1 MLRPTW
7 KPTRTFQPMQLVD
20 VLTDLLRRSLPLDL
34 QHTRLTP
41 EDVWEVLAY
50 AAVRQQ
56 TIEGACQALEGAP
69 SGNRLREV
77 LAEALPPLPQLQGQL
92 NTVLRRQLPRALW
105 QKRRPFHL
113 ALDLTLIPYHGQ
125 PQADPAELLR
135 ANSRSG
141 TTHFHGYATAAIV
154 HHRRRYTLAV
164 YWVRGGYT
172 MAQVAG
178 RLLDRVQ
185 RLGIPVK
192 QVYADAGFCTVD
204 VLRLLRRRQLP
215 YLLPLPVR
223 GRTGGVRKLLGGR
236 KSYWTTYTLNSSRTN
251 RITVPVVVVQRYL
264 KDRFGHRGRKWF
276 AFVVAGLPPSTTPA
290 QVFEWYRRR
299 FAIETGYRQMHHLR
313 ARTASRSPVLR
324 FLLVGLAFLWLNLYF
339 SVRQAL
345 GLSVGSPD
353 PAPPRP
359 ITLTQLSLALARTLE
374 TLHGLVPID
383 LRQPLKALS

>member
-1 MLRPTW
+1 MFRPTW
-7 KPTRTFQPMQLVD
+7 KPTRTFEPMQLVD
-20 VLTDLLRRSLPLDL
+20 HLTDLLRRCLPLEL
-34 QHTRLTP
+34 KPTRLTP
-41 EDVWEVLAY
+41 EEVWGVLAY
-50 AAVRQQ
+50 ASVRQQ
-56 TIEGACQALEGAP
+56 TIEGACRVLEGAP

-77 LAEALPPLPQLQGQL
+77 LAVALPPLPQLQRQL
-92 NTVLRRQLPRALW
+92 NTLLRRQLPRSLW
-105 QKRRPFHL
+105 KKQRPFHL

-172 MAQVAG
+172 MAEVAR
-178 RLLDRVQ
+178 RLLDRVK
-185 RLGIPVK
+185 RLQLPVK
-192 QVYADAGFCTVD
+192 RVYADAGFCSVG
-204 VLRLLRRRQLP
+204 VLRLLRRRKLP

-223 GRTGGVRKLLGGR
+223 GRTGGVRNLLQGR
-236 KSYWTTYTLNSSRTN
+236 KSYWTTYTLNSSRGS

-299 FAIETGYRQMHHLR
+299 FAIETGYRQMHQLR
-313 ARTASRSPVLR
+313 ARTASRRPALR
-324 FLLVGLAFLWLNLYF
+324 FVLVGLAFLLLNLYF
-339 SVRQAL
+339 SVRHAL
-345 GLSVGSPD
+345 GLHPPD
-353 PAPPRP
+353 PAPPRR
-359 ITLTQLSLALARTLE
+359 ITLTELGLALARTLE
-374 TLHGLVPID
+374 ALHGLVPIG
-383 LRQPLKALS
+383 LLQPIYAVS